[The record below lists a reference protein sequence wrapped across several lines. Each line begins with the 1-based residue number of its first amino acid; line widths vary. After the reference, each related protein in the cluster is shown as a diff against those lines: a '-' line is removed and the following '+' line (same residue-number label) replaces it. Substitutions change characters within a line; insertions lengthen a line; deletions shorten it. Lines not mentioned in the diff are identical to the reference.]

1 MSIAQQLYH
10 LQEIDLE
17 IDSGRQNLQK
27 MTGQIGESHV
37 LITARAELNTE
48 KQHLEAVQK
57 QQRSLEREAD
67 DISAKMKVAG
77 EELYS
82 GRVHNPK
89 ELSNLQH
96 DVELLKANRG
106 KIEDKILELM
116 DNTESHT
123 KKIVDLNERFADI
136 EKKWRGEQHQL
147 NADIE
152 QLKTRLLNLE
162 QQKLLLV
169 NSLDTN
175 TVNLY
180 NDLKMKRKTAVARV
194 TQGICSGC
202 RMQLPTTDLQRV
214 RSGNVVQCSSC
225 GRILYLA

>member
-10 LQEIDLE
+10 LQELDLE

-27 MTGQIGESHV
+27 MTGQLGESHV

-48 KQHLEAVQK
+48 KQHLESVQK

-96 DVELLKANRG
+96 DIELLKVNRG

-116 DNTESHT
+116 DNAESHT

-136 EKKWRGEQHQL
+136 EREWRGEQHQL

-152 QLKTRLLNLE
+152 QLKSRILNLE

>member
-1 MSIAQQLYH
+1 MSTAQQLYH
-10 LQEIDLE
+10 LQELDLE

-27 MTGQIGESHV
+27 MTGQLGESQV
-37 LITARAELNTE
+37 LINARAELDAE
-48 KQHLEAVQK
+48 KQQLDAWQK
-57 QQRSLEREAD
+57 RQRSLEREAD
-67 DISAKMKVAG
+67 DISAKLKIAG

-96 DVELLKANRG
+96 DIELLKANRS

-116 DNTESHT
+116 DNVESQT
-123 KKIVDLNERFADI
+123 KKLVYLNEKLTDI
-136 EKKWRGEQHQL
+136 EKKCRGEQQQL
-147 NADIE
+147 NTDVE
-152 QLKTRLLNLE
+152 QLNYRLLNLE
-162 QQKLLLV
+162 QQKQLLII
-169 NSLDTN
+169 SLDPGI
-175 TVNLY
+175 VDLY
-180 NDLKMKRKTAVARV
+180 NALKFKMKTAVARV

-214 RSGNVVQCSSC
+214 RGGNNVQCSSC

>member
-27 MTGQIGESHV
+27 MTGQLGESHV
-37 LITARAELNTE
+37 LISARAELDTE
-48 KQHLEAVQK
+48 KQHLEGVQK
-57 QQRSLEREAD
+57 QQRFLEHEAD

-175 TVNLY
+175 TVDLY

>member
-10 LQEIDLE
+10 LQELDLE

-27 MTGQIGESHV
+27 MTGQLGESQV
-37 LITARAELNTE
+37 LTTARAELDIE
-48 KQHLEAVQK
+48 KQHLEAMQK

-67 DISAKMKVAG
+67 DISAKLKVSG

-96 DVELLKANRG
+96 DIELLKTNRS

-116 DNTESHT
+116 DNIESHT
-123 KKIVDLNERFADI
+123 KKLIDLNNKFTKFE
-136 EKKWRGEQHQL
+136 ENWRVEQQQL
-147 NADIE
+147 GTDIE
-152 QLKTRLLNLE
+152 QLKSRILNIE
-162 QQKLLLV
+162 QQKQSLM
-169 NSLDTN
+169 NSLDPKI
-175 TVNLY
+175 VELY
-180 NDLKMKRKTAVARV
+180 NDLKVKMKTAVARV
-194 TQGICSGC
+194 TQGICAGC
-202 RMQLPTTDLQRV
+202 RMQLPTTNLQCI
-214 RSGNVVQCSSC
+214 RSGNIVQCSTC